1 MAICILIYQSDFMK
15 LFFTLFFIA
24 CIQIVSAQK
33 VVDVSKENVTIGSNN
48 FYSVGGEPFVNLKFV
63 SLVEGT
69 PYFREKW
76 MPANIIM
83 PLGKEYKDIDVKLNL
98 FDQQLHYKG
107 EKDAEL
113 VATTPIKAIVI
124 TDPLSGTKYH
134 FIHSSFIPVTTDQVG
149 KKGWFQLLDS
159 GKANLYKTFTK
170 EISENRPY
178 GSATVEQKM
187 RTTETYLVYMNSTF
201 LEIKKI
207 KEAPKVLANKEKELE
222 EFLAKKDDKKAS
234 LDERM
239 KALIKFYNSLL

>member
-1 MAICILIYQSDFMK
+1 MK
-15 LFFTLFFIA
+15 LYFTLFSIA
-24 CIQIVSAQK
+24 CLQIASAQK
-33 VVDVSKENVTIGSNN
+33 VIDVSKENVTIGSNT
-48 FYSVGGEPFVNLKFV
+48 FYSVGGEPFVNAKFV

-69 PYFREKW
+69 PYFKNDW
-76 MPANIIM
+76 MRASVIM
-83 PLGKEYKDIDVKLNL
+83 PLGKEYKDVEVKLNL

-113 VATTPIKAIVI
+113 VATTPIKSVI
-124 TDPLSGTKYH
+124 IYDPSNGSKYQ
-134 FIHSSFIPVTTDQVG
+134 FVHSSFILVTTDQPA
-149 KKGWFQLLDS
+149 KRGWFQLLDS
-159 GKANLYKTFTK
+159 GKASLYKTFTK

-187 RTTETYLVYMNSTF
+187 RTTETYLVYYNNAF

-222 EFLAKKDDKKAS
+222 EYLSKKDDKKTS

-239 KALIKFYNSLL
+239 RALINYYNSLL